1 MLTYIIDTMPLI
13 YVCKFIVNN
22 MFTLILQM
30 VRPEILKI
38 NSLIN
43 SNYRQYRQRTTYE
56 KCEISSHMHTFK
68 ITPETKKQ

>member
-1 MLTYIIDTMPLI
+1 MLQIH
-13 YVCKFIVNN
+13 VCKFIVNN

-38 NSLIN
+38 NSFLG

-56 KCEISSHMHTFK
+56 QCEISSHTCIFK
-68 ITPETKKQ
+68 NKKETKMQ